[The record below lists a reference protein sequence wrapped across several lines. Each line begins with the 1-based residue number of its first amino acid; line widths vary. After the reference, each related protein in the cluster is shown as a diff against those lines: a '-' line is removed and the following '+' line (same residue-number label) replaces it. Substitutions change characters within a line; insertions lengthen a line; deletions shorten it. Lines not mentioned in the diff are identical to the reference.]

1 MSKSI
6 AIIQCRMNS
15 TRLPGKALI
24 KIKNLTVVDIIYKRL
39 MTSKKLDE
47 IVFAIPFE
55 KNNQLKKYL
64 LKRKY
69 KFYEGSQENVLLR
82 YLKTAKKFH
91 ASIVTRVT
99 GDCPFVDPNLV
110 DKALEL
116 FEKNRIDYVSN
127 TLEPTYPDGLDVE
140 VFSLNALKKAN
151 QNAKSASDREHV
163 TPIMKY
169 SKKFKKLNFKNN
181 LNLSQMNWTLDE
193 NKDLIF
199 IKNVFLKF
207 KDIYFDTRDICRL
220 LKKDKKI
227 RNLQNHKTRDE
238 GYKMKIGQKLW
249 RRAQSLIPGGNM
261 LISKREE
268 RFLPNHWPNYFSK
281 AKGCFVWGMDGKKYI
296 DISLMGVGTNILGY
310 ANLKIDR
317 EVNKIIRK
325 SNMSTLN
332 CPEEV
337 YLIEKLI
344 KSHPWF
350 QMGKSTRS
358 GGEANAV
365 AIRIARATQKK
376 RDKVAICGYHGWHD
390 WYVAANLN
398 NKKNLDTHLL
408 TGIEPLGVPS
418 KLKNSTFTFEYNN
431 FQQLKKLVN
440 KNKDIGII
448 KMEVM
453 RNTPPKNNF
462 LKKVR
467 KFADKKK
474 IILIFDECTSGFRET
489 NGGLHKKY
497 NIKPDLAIFGKALG
511 NGYPINIILGKEW
524 IMKNASKTFISSTFW
539 SDRIGPTAAIKTLDE
554 MEKIQSWKII
564 TSKGKKVI
572 KFWKKM
578 SKKYQLGLQISGL
591 PSLCTFNFKH
601 KDNQKIKTFIN
612 QEMLKKGFLASN
624 SVYLSTSHTN
634 KILRKYFKNLEQV
647 FKKCSVLMKTNEIS
661 KYLEG
666 PVISAGF
673 KRLN

>member
-24 KIKNLTVVDIIYKRL
+24 KIKNLAVIDIIYKRIK
-39 MTSKKLDE
+39 TSKKLDE
-47 IVFAIPFE
+47 IVFAIPSK

-64 LKRKY
+64 IKKKY

-99 GDCPFVDPNLV
+99 GDCPFVDPKLV
-110 DKALEL
+110 DKAIEL

-127 TLEPTYPDGLDVE
+127 TLEPTYPDGLDIE
-140 VFSLNALKKAN
+140 VFSIDALKKAN
-151 QNAKSASDREHV
+151 RNAKSASDREHV

-169 SKKFKKLNFKNN
+169 TKKFKKLNFKNN
-181 LNLSQMNWTLDE
+181 INLSHMNWTLDE

-199 IKNVFLKF
+199 IKNIFLKF
-207 KDIYFDTRDICRL
+207 KNVYFNTRDIYRL
-220 LKKDKKI
+220 LKKNKKI
-227 RNLQNHKTRDE
+227 RNLQNFKTRDE

-281 AKGCFVWGMDGKKYI
+281 AKGCYVWGIDGKKYI

-310 ANLKIDR
+310 ANSKIDR
-317 EVNKIIRK
+317 EVNKNIKK

-337 YLIEKLI
+337 YLIEKMI
-344 KSHPWF
+344 KLHPWF
-350 QMGKSTRS
+350 QMGKLTRS

-365 AIRIARATQKK
+365 AIRIARAAQKK

-390 WYVAANLN
+390 WYVAANLTS
-398 NKKNLDTHLL
+398 KKNLDTHLL

-418 KLKNSTFTFEYNN
+418 KLKNSTFAFEYNN

-453 RNTPPKNNF
+453 RNSPPKNNF

-467 KFADKKK
+467 KLADEKK

-511 NGYPINIILGKEW
+511 NGYPINVILGKEW
-524 IMKNASKTFISSTFW
+524 IMKNANRTFISSTFW

-554 MEKIQSWKII
+554 MEKIKSWKII
-564 TSKGKKVI
+564 TYKGKKVI
-572 KFWKKM
+572 NFWKKM
-578 SKKYQLGLQISGL
+578 SKKYHLGLQISGL

-601 KDNQKIKTFIN
+601 NDNLKIKTFIN
-612 QEMLKKGFLASN
+612 QEMLKRGFLASN

-634 KILRKYFKNLEQV
+634 KILKNYFKNLEQV
-647 FKKCSVLMKTNEIS
+647 FKKCSELMKKNEIS
-661 KYLEG
+661 NNLDG
-666 PVISAGF
+666 PVIMAGF